1 MKKLSLLFIA
11 LFMVFLAACGDSQEA
26 QDVYQ
31 KAMEAGENLES
42 AEMDM
47 KVSQTMEG
55 DPEMGEMVM
64 DMDMQ
69 ASVVME
75 PLAMHQTGTMNMNV
89 GGMPI
94 STDIEMYMADE
105 GMYMYESMSQTWM
118 KMDASMMPTELT
130 SMEQDPTEQL
140 AMLESFMDDVDFSE
154 EDGMYVFKFA
164 GEGDEIK
171 EFTQQYVEEY
181 MGTETFAEAGVDM
194 NEVLDG
200 MTIHS
205 IDYEILIDKETY
217 DTKSVMTNLD
227 IEIAIDE
234 EGNTMR
240 MKQEMTAEYTGIN
253 TVDSIEVPQ
262 EVIDAAQDM

>member
-1 MKKLSLLFIA
+1 MKKLSLLIIP

-31 KAMEAGENLES
+31 KAMEAGEKLES

-69 ASVVME
+69 ASIVMD
-75 PLAMHQTGTMNMNV
+75 PLAMHQTGTMNMDV
-89 GGMPI
+89 GGMPLDTEI
-94 STDIEMYMADE
+94 ETYLTDEAMYMF
-105 GMYMYESMSQTWM
+105 ESMSQTWI
-118 KMDASMMPTELT
+118 KMDASMTPAELT
-130 SMEQDPTEQL
+130 NMEQDPTEQL

-164 GEGDEIK
+164 GEGDKIK

-181 MGTETFAEAGVDM
+181 MGTETFAEAGVEM
-194 NEVLDG
+194 NEVLDS

-205 IDYEILIDKETY
+205 IDYEILIDKKTY
-217 DTKSVMTNLD
+217 DTKSVTTNLD
-227 IEIAIDE
+227 LEVAVE
-234 EGNTMR
+234 EEDTMR
-240 MKQEMTAEYTGIN
+240 IKQEMMMEYTGIN
-253 TVDSIEVPQ
+253 SVDSIEVPQ